1 MSGTEFGYTLGTPVA
16 LHVPNRNVRKRDY
29 SEMLV
34 IPRPGHADY
43 TYQLKYGL
51 RASSGG
57 GRSSARETIG
67 RVASGAIAE
76 KWLRETFGT
85 EIVCFVSSIGDV
97 DMPNDEIMKSWTRED
112 VDRKGTLQ
120 ILRGTKEQGSSSW
133 CRLSGKDD
141 DTSEKQATLD
151 ADDERAFVN
160 ASGGD
165 NVPAYRAVHGRACY
179 DRNGRRIDDG
189 VDVKANESDDVVS
202 VRCPH
207 APTASRMASL
217 IRQVKSEKDSI
228 GGVVTC
234 VIRNV
239 PVGLGEPC
247 FDKLEAKLAHAM
259 LSLPATKGFAIGSGF
274 SGTRLRGSQHNDAF
288 QAHEDG
294 SPLLSLRTNHA
305 GGTLGGISSGASIVF
320 RVAVKPVSTIGRA
333 QQTATFSGKP
343 AELRARGRHDPC
355 VLPRTPPLVEGMA
368 ALVLADAAM
377 IQKSR
382 MKLSKRTKDESGNL
396 VLVHDKDVRE
406 KSGLPCATPL
416 ASRSDETAP
425 SSKRR
430 RVEEKTNQ

>member
-1 MSGTEFGYTLGTPVA
+1 MSGTEFGYTLGTPIA

-76 KWLRETFGT
+76 KWLRDTYGT

-97 DMPNDEIMKSWTRED
+97 EIPKDRVLNQKWTRSQ
-112 VDRKGTLQ
+112 VDQKGKLQ
-120 ILRGTKEQGSSSW
+120 LLRGSSSQGSSEWRNLKKKSDEDEENQIE
-133 CRLSGKDD
+133 LDTKDEACFVRAKESV
-141 DTSEKQATLD
+141 SE
-151 ADDERAFVN
+151 
-160 ASGGD
+160 
-165 NVPAYRAVHGRACY
+165 PAYRSLDSGLVY
-179 DRNGRRIDDG
+179 DRNGVEIGKDADHKH
-189 VDVKANESDDVVS
+189 DSDDVVA
-202 VRCPH
+202 VRCPD
-207 APTASRMASL
+207 ASTACKMATL
-217 IRQVKSEKDSI
+217 IRKVKSEKDSI

-259 LSLPATKGFAIGSGF
+259 LSLPATKGFEIGSGF
-274 SGTRLRGSQHNDAF
+274 RGTRLRGSQHNDAF
-288 QAHEDG
+288 VKHKDG
-294 SPLLSLRTNHA
+294 TPLLSLKTNHA
-305 GGTLGGISSGASIVF
+305 GGTLGGISSGADIVF
-320 RVAVKPVSTIGRA
+320 RVAVKPVSTIGQA
-333 QQTATFSGKP
+333 QETATFAGEK

-377 IQKSR
+377 IQRSR
-382 MKLSKRTKDESGNL
+382 VKHGDSL
-396 VLVHDKDVRE
+396 VLIHDAEIRKKR
-406 KSGLPCATPL
+406 GLPCATP
-416 ASRSDETAP
+416 SGDRDDNGGQSN
-425 SSKRR
+425 SKRR
-430 RVEEKTNQ
+430 RTNE